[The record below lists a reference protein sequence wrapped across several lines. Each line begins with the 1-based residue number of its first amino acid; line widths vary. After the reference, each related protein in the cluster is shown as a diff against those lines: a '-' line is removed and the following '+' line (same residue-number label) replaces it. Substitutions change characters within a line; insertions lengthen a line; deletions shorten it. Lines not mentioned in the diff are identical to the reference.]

1 MLKIWGRKTSSNV
14 QKAMWAVG
22 ELGLPHERIDVG
34 GAFGKTKEE
43 PYLSM
48 NPNSLVPTLEEDG
61 FILWESNSIVRYLA
75 RRDGSGILEPRDPK
89 VCALANQ
96 WMDWQLSV
104 AGPAIRDAFW
114 GLIRTPPE
122 QQDQA
127 AIKTSQA
134 ATIEAMKI
142 FDAQLAKSRYAA
154 GDAFS
159 MGDIPIGIMAYRFW
173 KLCPDRPKLA
183 NLERWYKDI
192 ESRKAFQD
200 HVKAVPIT

>member
-1 MLKIWGRKTSSNV
+1 MLKIWGRNTSSNV
-14 QKAMWAVG
+14 QKVMWAVG
-22 ELGLPHERIDVG
+22 ELGLPHERLDVG

-75 RRDGSGILEPRDPK
+75 RRDGSGVLEPRDPK
-89 VCALANQ
+89 TCALANQ

-114 GLIRTPPE
+114 GLIRTVPGK
-122 QQDQA
+122 QDHA
-127 AIKTSQA
+127 AIKKSQD

-142 FDAQLAKSRYAA
+142 FDSQLAKTRYAA

-159 MGDIPIGIMAYRFW
+159 MGDIPVGIMAYRFW
-173 KLCPDRPKLA
+173 RLCPDRPKLA

-192 ESRKAFQD
+192 EGRKAFQD

>member
-1 MLKIWGRKTSSNV
+1 MLKIWGRNTSSNV
-14 QKAMWAVG
+14 QKVMWAVG
-22 ELGLPHERIDVG
+22 ELGLPHERLDVG

-75 RRDGSGILEPRDPK
+75 RRDGSGKLEPRDPK
-89 VCALANQ
+89 ECARASQ

-114 GLIRTPPE
+114 GLIRTPKE
-122 QQDQA
+122 QQDHA
-127 AIKTSQA
+127 AIKKSQA
-134 ATIEAMKI
+134 ATADAMKL
-142 FDAQLAKSRYAA
+142 FDGQLAKTRYAA
-154 GDAFS
+154 GDNFS
-159 MGDIPIGIMAYRFW
+159 MGDIPVGIMAYRFW
-173 KLCPDRPKLA
+173 TLCPDRPKLA

-192 ESRKAFQD
+192 EGRKAFQD

>member
-1 MLKIWGRKTSSNV
+1 MLKIWGRNTSSNV
-14 QKAMWAVG
+14 QKVMWAVG
-22 ELGLPHERIDVG
+22 ELGLEHERIDVG

-61 FILWESNSIVRYLA
+61 FILWVEQHRALPRAPRRFRNSGAA
-75 RRDGSGILEPRDPK
+75 RCKE
-89 VCALANQ
+89 CALASQ

-122 QQDQA
+122 KQDHA

-134 ATIEAMKI
+134 ATVEAMKI
-142 FDAQLAKSRYAA
+142 FDAQLGKTRYAA

-159 MGDIPIGIMAYRFW
+159 MGDIPVGIMAYRFW

-200 HVKAVPIT
+200 HVRAVPIT